1 MDYKNAILHFF
12 SKTRR
17 TSRTTQTS
25 LFSITK
31 VFYFHIIRTPSLHI
45 VVRWGGGGGDVSPN
59 LNQPERTWRVT
70 VADLAVVSSLLLSPS
85 WLHWTKTLHNL
96 SFSFLCGHFSC
107 SLAAVKFSLGF
118 YRVGNSPFRSKSLF
132 LKIDHAWAIGSRCSK
147 EQPWANH
154 SRRSLKKCDLSESL
168 SLLFKKEPHEW
179 LLVIRSFA
187 HKKRAIRSKN
197 QRANSKPGVLCLQRN
212 DYHQLCIYENWR

>member
-45 VVRWGGGGGDVSPN
+45 VVRWGGGGGGDVSPN

-70 VADLAVVSSLLLSPS
+70 VADLAVVTSLLLSPS

-132 LKIDHAWAIGSRCSK
+132 LKSDHA
-147 EQPWANH
+147 
-154 SRRSLKKCDLSESL
+154 
-168 SLLFKKEPHEW
+168 
-179 LLVIRSFA
+179 
-187 HKKRAIRSKN
+187 
-197 QRANSKPGVLCLQRN
+197 
-212 DYHQLCIYENWR
+212 